1 MHANVNC
8 LDNIASLSVAETE
21 MRLLFNQD
29 LHLTHANLREKCI
42 KQTVVRT
49 RLNASVR
56 LFTRS
61 HFQWRFCL
69 PGLWRR
75 ASTCLTRT
83 AGRVWVLPGRRR
95 SQSVSFS
102 CSRPTRK
109 KTPSSRT
116 FSSLT
121 FLSLRV
127 TWTNSKVPL
136 SRLDMICGL
145 LSLCAICC
153 VSLLRCVCL
162 WLSVCLKAM
171 ILSRRSADPSQRAL
185 AYSRMVDGLNEFR
198 WVCGDMSLD
207 AAHQVFCYLH
217 PLKVQPRFTG
227 HLIRSCD
234 MRHIVSNLNERLWR
248 RYWKFPAA
256 ALSTMTFATIH
267 TITPVSCSGQPEA

>member
-1 MHANVNC
+1 MYKTNSSEDSFKRQC
-8 LDNIASLSVAETE
+8 ET
-21 MRLLFNQD
+21 
-29 LHLTHANLREKCI
+29 
-42 KQTVVRT
+42 
-49 RLNASVR
+49 

-145 LSLCAICC
+145 LSPCAICC
-153 VSLLRCVCL
+153 VSLLRCVFVALCL
-162 WLSVCLKAM
+162 FEGY
-171 ILSRRSADPSQRAL
+171 DTEP
-185 AYSRMVDGLNEFR
+185 
-198 WVCGDMSLD
+198 
-207 AAHQVFCYLH
+207 QV
-217 PLKVQPRFTG
+217 
-227 HLIRSCD
+227 SW
-234 MRHIVSNLNERLWR
+234 S
-248 RYWKFPAA
+248 
-256 ALSTMTFATIH
+256 
-267 TITPVSCSGQPEA
+267 QPESFGLQSHGGRPQWV